1 MYILLFLTWVIF
13 NGQLTFEIA
22 WLGLIFAGVIYAFC
36 CKFLNLSF
44 KKDISICRKTG
55 QIIKYLVILLVEIF
69 KANIQ
74 VIKLVTSSRYTV
86 EPAIVHF
93 KVDLKSELALVAL
106 SDSITLT
113 PGTIT
118 VLQEGDELTVHCLDK
133 TLAEGIDDSIF
144 VKLLKEIEKP
154 L

>member
-1 MYILLFLTWVIF
+1 MYILLFLVWVIF

-22 WLGLIFAGVIYAFC
+22 WMGAIVAAVIYAFC

-44 KKDISICRKTG
+44 KKDISICKRFG
-55 QIIKYLVILLVEIF
+55 QIIYYLAVLLVEIF
-69 KANIQ
+69 KAN
-74 VIKLVTSSRYTV
+74 VAVLKLIISSKFV
-86 EPAIVHF
+86 LEPAIVHF
-93 KVDLKSELALVAL
+93 KVDLKNEISLVAL

-118 VLQEGDELTVHCLDK
+118 VLQEGNELTVHCLDK
-133 TLAEGIDDSIF
+133 TLAEGLQDSIF